1 MKVNIYY
8 YVAILLLLTVLIPLS
23 IVHADSETENIEL
36 LRIINILNSVSP
48 LIDEAQRQQDKS
60 ARVQFEYEA
69 LRGDLTKIKTGIQE
83 KLNTPSI
90 EPRKATPIQGDY
102 LIQYKN

>member
-8 YVAILLLLTVLIPLS
+8 YVVVLLILTVLIPLS
-23 IVHADSETENIEL
+23 IVHADTETENIEL
-36 LRIINILNSVSP
+36 IRIINILNSVSP

-69 LRGDLTKIKTGIQE
+69 LRSDLNKIKAGIQE
-83 KLNTPSI
+83 KLRTPNI
-90 EPRKATPIQGDY
+90 EPRTVIPLQGDY
-102 LIQYKN
+102 LVQRKN